1 MNQETQVASAEK
13 GKETDSFPEP
23 AQGAQ
28 PANTVIPAQQNPF
41 CTSDLRNYKTVN
53 LCYFML
59 LSLRSFV
66 RAVIGN

>member
-23 AQGAQ
+23 AEGAQ
-28 PANTVIPAQQNPF
+28 PANILIPAQQNPF
-41 CTSDLRNYKTVN
+41 WTSDLRNYTTVH
-53 LCYFML
+53 LCCFML

-66 RAVIGN
+66 IAVIGN